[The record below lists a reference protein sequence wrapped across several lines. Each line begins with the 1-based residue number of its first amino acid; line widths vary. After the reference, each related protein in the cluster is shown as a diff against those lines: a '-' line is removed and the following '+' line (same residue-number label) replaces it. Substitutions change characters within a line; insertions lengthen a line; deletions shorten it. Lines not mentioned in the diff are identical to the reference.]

1 MEIWQ
6 AIILGIVQ
14 GIAEFLPISSS
25 GHLVVLQRVF
35 GVDLPSMTFDIIVHI
50 GSLFAVFAVF
60 WRDILTLLKNPF
72 QKMTAMLIVGSIP
85 AAVAGF
91 LFKSDI
97 ERIFNQ
103 GFYLAIAFI
112 LTGILLLVADS
123 IPKRHTRKTEKD
135 MTILDALIVGC
146 MQAVAL
152 PPGISRSGATI
163 TGGLFSGLNRETA
176 ARFSFLLSIIVIGGA
191 GLLEAWEVYQS
202 PEIIYRGDIIPFIIG
217 FVAAA
222 VSGYFA
228 IRLLLELIK
237 KCKLKYFSYYL
248 FILAAWLLLDRFV
261 LNWFFNY

>member
-1 MEIWQ
+1 MTIWQ
-6 AIILGIVQ
+6 AVVLGIVQ

-35 GVDLPSMTFDIIVHI
+35 GIDLPGMTFDIIVHI

-60 WRDILTLLKNPF
+60 WRDILFLIKNPF
-72 QKMTAMLIVGSIP
+72 QKMTVMLVVGSIP
-85 AAVAGF
+85 AAITGF

-103 GFYLAIAFI
+103 GFYLAAAFI
-112 LTGILLLVADS
+112 LTGMLLLAADS
-123 IPKRHTRKTEKD
+123 IPKTHTCKAEKD
-135 MTILDALIVGC
+135 ITILDALIVGC

-163 TGGLFSGLNRETA
+163 TGGLLSGLNRETA

-202 PEIIYRGDIIPFIIG
+202 PEIIYSGDIIPFIAG

-222 VSGYFA
+222 AAGYLA

-248 FILAAWLLLDRFV
+248 FILATWLMIDRFV
-261 LNWFFNY
+261 LNWFFTY